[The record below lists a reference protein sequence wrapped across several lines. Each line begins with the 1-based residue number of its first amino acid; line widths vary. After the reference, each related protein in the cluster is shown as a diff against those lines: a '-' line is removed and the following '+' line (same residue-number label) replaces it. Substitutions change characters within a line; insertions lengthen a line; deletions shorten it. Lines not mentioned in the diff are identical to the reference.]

1 MVLTADT
8 AATPLSRTKS
18 VSDRLYAESALAFL
32 NGFALVTFADQACHS
47 RHHLKQMATSS
58 PLAAVS
64 EQGAESPKSS
74 GVEMRRI
81 SRMPASMTTDSGSR
95 SWAYRRREADA
106 SRLSW

>member
-64 EQGAESPKSS
+64 EQGAELPQI
-74 GVEMRRI
+74 VRRGDEENF
-81 SRMPASMTTDSGSR
+81 P
-95 SWAYRRREADA
+95 DA
-106 SRLSW
+106 GKHDHRQRK